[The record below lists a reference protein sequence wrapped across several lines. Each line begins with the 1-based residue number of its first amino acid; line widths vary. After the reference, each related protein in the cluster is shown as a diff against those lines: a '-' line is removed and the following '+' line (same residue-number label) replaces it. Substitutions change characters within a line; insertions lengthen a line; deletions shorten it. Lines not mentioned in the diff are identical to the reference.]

1 MTLIG
6 LAAKNGILIV
16 EVAEQKLKEGKSS
29 VNAVIESAE
38 ARLRPILMTAVAA
51 LAGFLPLVVANGAG
65 ASAQQSLGTVIFGGL
80 IVATVLSIG
89 VVPPV
94 YVLVKDLE
102 SKLISAGK

>member
-1 MTLIG
+1 
-6 LAAKNGILIV
+6 
-16 EVAEQKLKEGKSS
+16 
-29 VNAVIESAE
+29 
-38 ARLRPILMTAVAA
+38 
-51 LAGFLPLVVANGAG
+51 VVANGAG

-102 SKLISAGK
+102 SRLMSPSKLTLLLLRCKSLGPGKRTKLAGQ

>member
-1 MTLIG
+1 MVSRQCHP
-6 LAAKNGILIV
+6 AC
-16 EVAEQKLKEGKSS
+16 
-29 VNAVIESAE
+29 
-38 ARLRPILMTAVAA
+38 LRRRRHTSHVLMTAVAA

-80 IVATVLSIG
+80 VVATVLSVG

-102 SKLISAGK
+102 SKLMSPSE